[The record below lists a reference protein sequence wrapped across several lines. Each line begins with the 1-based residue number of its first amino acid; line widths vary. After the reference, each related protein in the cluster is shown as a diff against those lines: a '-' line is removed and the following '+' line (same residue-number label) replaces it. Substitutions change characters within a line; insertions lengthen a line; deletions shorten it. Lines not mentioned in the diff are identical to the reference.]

1 MEGAILHTDSPKN
14 LRLILELAKK
24 LGVSTFKL
32 SREEIEDYD
41 LSIAKVEEKI
51 SEYANSK
58 DFMPELDNENLFL
71 EIYNALKIGSSSEEG
86 QLWNRLFVQEQNEL
100 IETLEESNNP
110 ANLIPHGKMQ
120 KKHSKWL

>member
-1 MEGAILHTDSPKN
+1 MEGAILHTDSPQN

-24 LGVSTFKL
+24 LGIYTSKL

-58 DFMPELDNENLFL
+58 DLMPKINNENLFL
-71 EIYNALKIGSSSEEG
+71 EIYNALKISSSSKEG
-86 QLWNRLFVQEQNEL
+86 QLWNRLSVQEQNEL

-110 ANLIPHGKMQ
+110 TNLIPHSKMQ